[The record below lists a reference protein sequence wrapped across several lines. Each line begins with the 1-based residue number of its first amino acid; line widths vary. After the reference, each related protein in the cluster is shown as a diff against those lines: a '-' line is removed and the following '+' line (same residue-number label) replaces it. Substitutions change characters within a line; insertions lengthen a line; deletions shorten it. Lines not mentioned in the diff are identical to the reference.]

1 MLKIKDAR
9 PTYTG
14 LFITKDEYTED
25 DFTNGLV
32 GVSDTIG
39 LIKPYQKVFKIGP
52 FVKNVKEGDLVKVNF
67 SRYVRRKYAED
78 DLRSEMPTK
87 NDVSLFVP
95 EVEINGVTYYHIDEN
110 DVVMIIDDWEEVD
123 TPKIQILT
131 PKIILPN

>member
-39 LIKPYQKVFKIGP
+39 LVKPYQKVFKIGP

-67 SRYVRRKYAED
+67 SRYVRRKYTED

-87 NDVSLFVP
+87 NDVKLFVP

-123 TPKIQILT
+123 TPKIQVMT